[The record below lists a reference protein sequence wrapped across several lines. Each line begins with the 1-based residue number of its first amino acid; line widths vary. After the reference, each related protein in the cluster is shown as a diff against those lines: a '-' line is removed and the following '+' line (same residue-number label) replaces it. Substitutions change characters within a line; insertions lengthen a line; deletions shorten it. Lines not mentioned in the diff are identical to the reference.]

1 MPLFFYYKD
10 VKMDIAKRVNYETTF
25 EYEVTDPETGE
36 GTGLFLDLRS
46 TSSAEV
52 KAVSRKHIDF
62 ISAQQR
68 ANKTV
73 KVDVLERQVVEKL
86 VAAVAG
92 WRWEGDAKFN
102 GEKLEYTPENV
113 RKVVEV
119 DWIFDQVNKQVGDIE
134 NFTKS

>member
-1 MPLFFYYKD
+1 
-10 VKMDIAKRVNYETTF
+10 MDIAKRVNYETTF

-92 WRWEGDAKFN
+92 WRWEGDANFN

>member
-1 MPLFFYYKD
+1 
-10 VKMDIAKRVNYETTF
+10 MDIAKLVNYESTF
-25 EYEVTDPETGE
+25 EYEVTDPKTGE

-46 TSSAEV
+46 ASSEAV

-68 ANKTV
+68 ANKNV
-73 KVDVLERQVVEKL
+73 KVEVLERQVIEKL
-86 VAAVAG
+86 VASVAD
-92 WRWEGDAKFN
+92 WRWEGDAEFN
-102 GEKLEYTPENV
+102 GEKPEFTAANV
-113 RKVVEV
+113 QKVLEV

>member
-1 MPLFFYYKD
+1 MPLFFYHKD
-10 VKMDIAKRVNYETTF
+10 RQMDIAKRVNYESTF
-25 EYEVTDPETGE
+25 EYEVTDPETGA

-52 KAVSRKHIDF
+52 KAVSRRHIDF
-62 ISAQQR
+62 ISSQQR
-68 ANKTV
+68 SNKPV
-73 KVDVLERQVVEKL
+73 KVETLERQVIEKL
-86 VAAVAG
+86 VAAVAS
-92 WRWEGDAKFN
+92 WRWEGDASFN
-102 GEKLEYTPENV
+102 GDKLDFTPENV